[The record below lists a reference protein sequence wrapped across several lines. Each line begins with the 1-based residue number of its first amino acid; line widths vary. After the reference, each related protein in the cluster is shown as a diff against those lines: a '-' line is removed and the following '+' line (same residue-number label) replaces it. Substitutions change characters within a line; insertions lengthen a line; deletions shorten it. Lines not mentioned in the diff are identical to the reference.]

1 MTDTHDLV
9 LAQLEALR
17 REVQQLRGEV
27 AACRRGRRTAWLGA
41 LCLALLTIAAT
52 GLWLPSSEVLAQRPD
67 DPRLPPP
74 KKDGAPQP
82 PGQHLVVQS
91 LKIVG
96 ADGKDRLSL
105 GYDDIS
111 GYVKVHGPDGKVRAQ
126 RWQAGLDEARWM
138 TGRGGNARA
147 GQIRRAAAMPISPSC
162 VNGGLP
168 TTTTLKLLCRIP
180 ASA

>member
-1 MTDTHDLV
+1 SGSPGAGSLHDTRAPALAVAKFCLANPVLLGHPQSITMSIPRRRPVMTDTHDLV
-9 LAQLEALR
+9 LAQLEALP
-17 REVQQLRGEV
+17 REVQQLRGEG
-27 AACRRGRRTAWLGA
+27 AARRRGRRTAQLGA

-105 GYDDIS
+105 GYDDI
-111 GYVKVHGPDGKVRAQ
+111 
-126 RWQAGLDEARWM
+126 
-138 TGRGGNARA
+138 
-147 GQIRRAAAMPISPSC
+147 
-162 VNGGLP
+162 
-168 TTTTLKLLCRIP
+168 
-180 ASA
+180 